1 LLQDQIQ
8 MVSGLSGIYLSLLPF
23 ISGANGDI
31 NILHFIS
38 HNRFGSFIPHK
49 RS

>member
-31 NILHFIS
+31 RHFVS
-38 HNRFGSFIPHK
+38 HNLFGSFIPHK